1 MDVVFDFWSGESI
14 DQVIQNIAEFRIQ
27 VLGDTEN
34 IQHSLSSEIN
44 FLQHYFSNDA
54 SIIVA
59 NDCGSIVGYISC
71 ISFSDFHSELIEFSH
86 FGDDLK
92 ISEGPLVHLNYR
104 NMGIGKG
111 LLQEAINHCE
121 SNDASLFI
129 IDPIKIMRPENKLA
143 IYTIMK
149 NFNFKEISEK
159 FIFQKELFN

>member
-111 LLQEAINHCE
+111 LVQEAINHCE

-149 NFNFKEISEK
+149 NFNFKKISEK

>member
-1 MDVVFDFWSGESI
+1 MDGVFDFWSGESI

-111 LLQEAINHCE
+111 LVQEAINHCE

-149 NFNFKEISEK
+149 NFNFKKISEK

>member
-111 LLQEAINHCE
+111 LVQEAINHCE